1 MAFEIVL
8 WVLLVAIVSIL
19 LAGFRRVPIG
29 AAGIVIWLGRRT
41 GEVRREGITWVL
53 PWICGLV
60 ILFRRERQIDVPL
73 AHYYSSDRVRIG
85 FKATVR
91 VTVADPV
98 ALFDQGP
105 GTYEPFTRDALSG
118 GTGGE
123 EANVALRGLVQ
134 NSIRESVQA
143 TAIEGVLFGSGAQQL
158 LRERIRQELG
168 QTVRRWGLEVPEV
181 WLTDVEIDDQLLQEA
196 VQAEARESMAGKGH
210 LAAWEAQIGKGALF
224 QKVAGQVVEEV
235 RRQVGR
241 EIPIAEA
248 AAFLASFYQ
257 NERAMDV
264 ALRAAGG
271 RNEMMQLFYLQHLG
285 LPLPDRAGF
294 EGGGT
299 ARPALAPPQPALL
312 ATARAGSFLIGREGT
327 IAVEGDGVSRH
338 HARLEVVAG
347 RMTLTDLGSTNGSF
361 LNGRPLAP
369 NSPAVL
375 GSEDTLRLG
384 KSVQVTGQELAAAT
398 HTGALRCRAP
408 IPPR

>member
-1 MAFEIVL
+1 MTFEIVA
-8 WVLLVAIVSIL
+8 WVLLAGTVAVL

-53 PWICGLV
+53 PWLCGLV
-60 ILFRRERQIDVPL
+60 ILFRRERQIDVPG

-85 FKATVR
+85 FKTTVR
-91 VTVADPV
+91 VAVDDPV

-105 GTYEPFTRDALSG
+105 GTYDPFRRDALGG

-134 NSIRESVQA
+134 NSIRESVQGM
-143 TAIEGVLFGSGAQQL
+143 AIEGVLFGGGAAQA

-168 QTVRRWGLEVPEV
+168 TTVRRWGLQVPEV
-181 WLTDVEIDDQLLQEA
+181 WLTDVEIDDRALQQA

-224 QKVAGQVVEEV
+224 QKVAGQVVEEM
-235 RRQVGR
+235 RRKLGR
-241 EIPIAEA
+241 EIPLAEVV
-248 AAFLASFYQ
+248 AFLAAFYQ

-285 LPLPDRAGF
+285 LPLPDRAPL
-294 EGGGT
+294 EGGGGV
-299 ARPALAPPQPALL
+299 APALGLPAPALEGK
-312 ATARAGSFLIGREGT
+312 AREGVFLLGRDGT

-338 HARLEVVAG
+338 HARLEVVGG
-347 RMTLTDLGSTNGSF
+347 RMVLTDLGSTNGSF
-361 LNGRPLAP
+361 VNGSLLPP
-369 NSPAVL
+369 NSPTPL
-375 GSEDTLRLG
+375 GSADTLRLG
-384 KSVQVTGQELAAAT
+384 RAVQVTTQDLAAAT
-398 HTGALRCRAP
+398 HTGTLRSRAGV
-408 IPPR
+408 PPR